1 MKREHILYR
10 MTRVI
15 FQQRLLLLYFI
26 TLVSIHLSL
35 PLCNM
40 EITIVIPGTGEN
52 KSNMHRVLK
61 IVQNKSFKLSAVNIL
76 KFSTAS
82 RPVIFFFQTKYIFPR
97 LALKSFHEI
106 NPLQCSFLENPRDG
120 EAWWAVIY
128 GVSQSQTRL
137 KRLSSSSS
145 SNSMRLI
152 QSNLLHVFI
161 INRPLLMFVSFF
173 TITCLNYHHS
183 IKIEFRIETAI
194 GSCWLAHNFSKL
206 SPCYPYIWKHG

>member
-1 MKREHILYR
+1 

-40 EITIVIPGTGEN
+40 GITIVIPGTGEN

-82 RPVIFFFQTKYIFPR
+82 RSVIFFFQTKYIFPR
-97 LALKSFHEI
+97 LALKSFHEV
-106 NPLQCSFLENPRDG
+106 NPLQCSFLESPRDG
-120 EAWWAVIY
+120 GAWWAVIY
-128 GVSQSQTRL
+128 GVAQSQTRL
-137 KRLSSSSS
+137 KRLSRSSRCSS
-145 SNSMRLI
+145 KALYIVTLLI
-152 QSNLLHVFI
+152 
-161 INRPLLMFVSFF
+161 
-173 TITCLNYHHS
+173 
-183 IKIEFRIETAI
+183 
-194 GSCWLAHNFSKL
+194 
-206 SPCYPYIWKHG
+206 